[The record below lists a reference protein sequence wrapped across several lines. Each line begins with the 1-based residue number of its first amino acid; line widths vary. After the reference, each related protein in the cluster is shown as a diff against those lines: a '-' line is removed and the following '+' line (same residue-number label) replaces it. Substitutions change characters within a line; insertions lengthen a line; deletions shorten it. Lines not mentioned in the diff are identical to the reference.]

1 MLMIDGYHWVTR
13 QLSHR
18 IGEIR
23 VFKAFNP

>member
-1 MLMIDGYHWVTR
+1 MLIIDGHNLITR
-13 QLSHR
+13 QLSRR